1 MELPCRYP
9 YNPRWQMILF
19 GAAFFGA
26 GGVFMAHK
34 AMHNSAGLIINGIIT
49 LGPTGAIVFYWVIA
63 AACGVFVLGSLIFTI
78 RRVVSP
84 KVLELGTD
92 ALILPHGFLQTKVAR
107 VPYSEIQSLS
117 EAKVSG
123 QTFLYITAGVRRFTI
138 TASLLGE
145 SEIYLAVK
153 SFLASRAPH

>member
-84 KVLELGTD
+84 GS
-92 ALILPHGFLQTKVAR
+92 R
-107 VPYSEIQSLS
+107 VRNRRSDPATWLFADKGCSRTLLRDPEPVGGQSIG
-117 EAKVSG
+117 ADVSVYHCRCPPIHNYC
-123 QTFLYITAGVRRFTI
+123 F
-138 TASLLGE
+138 
-145 SEIYLAVK
+145 
-153 SFLASRAPH
+153 APG